1 MTASP
6 SPRPRRDLL
15 AFDRA
20 DRWAL
25 AVLLVLVVALSAVA
39 GVVVPVLR
47 WVGGE
52 GIPLPFLSE
61 VTVPALD
68 AVGTRYGIAEYPV
81 TLAEPSTAQRL
92 LDLTPGVLV
101 VLLLAAGCWLVVAVM
116 RTIAAGDP
124 FAAPNVTRL
133 RAIAGLLTIGPFVT
147 SFVELPFRGA
157 LLGDV
162 DLGGLDPGMAI
173 EMPWAPLVAG
183 LVLALLAEAFKTG
196 RRLRDDVEGLV

>member
-1 MTASP
+1 MTTSP

-15 AFDRA
+15 AFDRT

-25 AVLLVLVVALSAVA
+25 GVLLGFVVVLSAVA

-47 WVGGE
+47 WVRGE

-61 VTVPALD
+61 VSVPALD
-68 AVGTRYGIAEYPV
+68 AAGTRYGAAEYAV
-81 TLAEPSTAQRL
+81 TLAEPSTGQRL
-92 LDLTPGVLV
+92 LDLVPGVLV
-101 VLLLAAGCWLVVAVM
+101 VLLLAAGAWLVVAVM
-116 RTIAAGDP
+116 RTIAAGNP

-133 RAIAGLLTIGPFVT
+133 RALAGLLAVGPFVT

-183 LVLALLAEAFKTG
+183 LVLALLAEAFTTG
-196 RRLRDDVEGLV
+196 RRLSDDVEGLV